1 MMSETGSSEG
11 IMAASGKQMRAVR
24 LDSREYK
31 LLLRPEGFA
40 GETMAERVNRLWHEN
55 VVPVVE
61 TLDRTASGRPRHA
74 GCFELADQRPIRYRD
89 TAAHDLDR
97 LDLSLRLRGNS
108 PAELT
113 LKYRMPDLF
122 VVAEAAARHASG
134 KPGLEEDIAP
144 LEVQH
149 RPKQVVGPMSPS
161 MRSRFAWSEDR
172 APPDPLPGT
181 VAELAGLF
189 PLVKARLRQDPANG
203 AKSSPLLEGP
213 QFDEYVFRGPFVDF
227 GGKAKGKFAFTLWF
241 PRGETGQARV
251 AELSWRCKF
260 GKSPMPGRSALR
272 AYQLFLGLQR
282 QLQSSI
288 DEKNSSKTKLA
299 LP

>member
-1 MMSETGSSEG
+1 
-11 IMAASGKQMRAVR
+11 MAASGKRMRVSC

-31 LLLRPEGFA
+31 LLLRPGDFA
-40 GETMAERVNRLWHEN
+40 RDTMAEQANALWDGI

-61 TLDRTASGRPRHA
+61 TLDRKASGRPRHA
-74 GCFELADQRPIRYRD
+74 GRFALAAQRPIRYRD

-97 LDLSLRLRGNS
+97 MDLSLRLRGSN

-122 VVAEAAARHASG
+122 VVAEAAARHAPG

-172 APPDPLPGT
+172 SPPDPLPGT
-181 VAELAGLF
+181 VAELARF
-189 PLVKARLRQDPANG
+189 YPLVKTRLRQDPAD
-203 AKSSPLLEGP
+203 AAASAPLLEGP
-213 QFDEYVFRGPFVDF
+213 QFDEYVFRGPSVDF

-241 PRGETGQARV
+241 LRGETGQARV
-251 AELSWRCKF
+251 AELSWRCKL

-272 AYQLFLGLQR
+272 AYQMFLGLQG
-282 QLQSSI
+282 QLGPRL
-288 DEKNSSKTKLA
+288 DEKNSSKTRLA